1 MLKCSYLVGLFFLF
15 LLASCSNANKG
26 TIVTENGISLK
37 FHDLSSTDISLFE
50 NCILNVN
57 LLARDK
63 KDKVVFSS
71 KYQGLFGVSSFYYD
85 SLLVNSPLHYVFEKT
100 FTGDSL
106 SFKVLRSTFYSSF
119 FGSNDLLHN
128 SSSREDDT
136 LGITLR
142 IVGFNSYEEQ
152 GSFTT
157 SLIRKAIEEERVIVQ
172 DKQIE
177 WKDKYVNIYENNGLY
192 AIKLA
197 SSNIIN
203 NPEDSVSQFMA
214 LNYTLEDFS
223 GRLVYT
229 TNDKSEYYDLSLN
242 NQLLGGFN
250 ILARKYERGDS
261 IMAIIPSNLLFGKRG
276 SFVNQIPPY
285 CPLKVNLKIN

>member
-1 MLKCSYLVGLFFLF
+1 MLSYRYLVVLFF
-15 LLASCSNANKG
+15 LASCSNANKG

-37 FHDLSSTDISLFE
+37 FHDLSSTDVSLFE

-63 KDKVVFSS
+63 KGKVVFSS

-100 FTGDSL
+100 FSGDSL
-106 SFKVLRSTFYSSF
+106 SFKVSRSTFYSSF

-128 SSSREDDT
+128 SSSMEDDT
-136 LGITLR
+136 LGISLR

-152 GSFTT
+152 VTFTT
-157 SLIRKAIEEERVIVQ
+157 SLIRKAIEEEREKVQ
-172 DKQIE
+172 EKQIE
-177 WKDKYVNIYENNGLY
+177 WKDKFVNIYENNGLY

-203 NPEDSVSQFMA
+203 NPEDSLNQFMA

-229 TNDKSEYYDLSLN
+229 TNYNSEYYDLSLN

-261 IMAIIPSNLLFGKRG
+261 IVAIIPSNLLFGKRG

>member
-1 MLKCSYLVGLFFLF
+1 MLRCRYLVGLFFLF

-128 SSSREDDT
+128 SSKEDDT

-157 SLIRKAIEEERVIVQ
+157 SLIRKAIEEERVIVK

-177 WKDKYVNIYENNGLY
+177 WKDKYVNIYENKGLY

-203 NPEDSVSQFMA
+203 NPEDSISQFMA

-250 ILARKYERGDS
+250 ILARKYQRGDS

>member
-1 MLKCSYLVGLFFLF
+1 MLRCRYLVGLFFLF

-63 KDKVVFSS
+63 KDEVVFSS
-71 KYQGLFGVSSFYYD
+71 EYQGLFGVSSFYYD

-106 SFKVLRSTFYSSF
+106 SFKVLRSTFYGSF

-128 SSSREDDT
+128 SSSKQDDT
-136 LGITLR
+136 LDITLR
-142 IVGFNSYEEQ
+142 VVGFNSYEEQ

-157 SLIRKAIEEERVIVQ
+157 SLIHKAMEEEREMVQ
-172 DKQIE
+172 GKQIE
-177 WKDKYVNIYENNGLY
+177 WKDKFVNIYENNGLY

-229 TNDKSEYYDLSLN
+229 TNNKSEYYDLSLN

-250 ILARKYERGDS
+250 ILARKYQRGDS
-261 IMAIIPSNLLFGKRG
+261 IMAIIPSSLLFGKRG